1 MSKLTPAL
9 TPRLNALS
17 TAWPPFTL
25 RQEDVAANGAELF
38 ATTHGGFKRLEPIY
52 RNSLIE
58 TRHSC
63 VPIEW
68 YLQPHSFAERNRLFL
83 DNAIALMAE
92 SATRALAEAGLR
104 ADQIDCIIT
113 VCSTGIATP
122 SLEAHLMQVMPFRPD
137 VRRMPLFGLGCAG
150 GVVGL
155 ARAAEAARAWP
166 DSRVLLLVV
175 ELCALTFRY
184 QDRSK
189 SNLVATAL
197 FGDGAAAA
205 IVSCRDDATG
215 PVLGASHEHT
225 WPDSLDVMGWDVA
238 DDGLKV
244 VFSRDIPTLVQN
256 DFKPIAD
263 AFLSRN
269 GLTAADIGGFVCHP
283 GGAKVIEA
291 LEGVFALSPG
301 EMRHTRDVL
310 REHGNMSSATV
321 LFVLKATLEAD
332 KLKQRG
338 SANRALAQDAAK
350 GPLLLT
356 TLGPGF
362 STALMLVHPQ

>member
-1 MSKLTPAL
+1 MPHASP
-9 TPRLNALS
+9 TPRLSALA
-17 TAWPPFTL
+17 TAWPPYTL
-25 RQEDVAANGAELF
+25 RQEDVAANGAEMF

-52 RNSLIE
+52 RNALIE

-68 YLQPHSFAERNRLFL
+68 YLKPHSFGERNDLFL
-83 DNAIALMAE
+83 ENAVALMAE
-92 SATRALAEAGLR
+92 SATKALDEAGLT
-104 ADQIDCIIT
+104 ADQIDCIVT

-122 SLEAHLMQVMPFRPD
+122 SLEARLMQVMPFRPD
-137 VRRMPLFGLGCAG
+137 VRRVPLFGLGCAG
-150 GVVGL
+150 GVMGL
-155 ARAAEAARAWP
+155 ARASEMAKAYP

-175 ELCALTFRY
+175 ELCALTFRA

-205 IVSCRDDATG
+205 IVSCRDDAPG
-215 PVLGASHEHT
+215 PALGASHEHT
-225 WPDSLDVMGWDVA
+225 WPNSLDVMGWEVA

-256 DFKPIAD
+256 DFQPIAT
-263 AFLSRN
+263 AFLTAN
-269 GLTAADIGGFVCHP
+269 GLTASDIGGYVCHP
-283 GGAKVIEA
+283 GGAKVIDA
-291 LEGVFALSPG
+291 LEGIFAVSPG

-310 REHGNMSSATV
+310 RDHGNMSSATV
-321 LFVLKATLEAD
+321 LFVL
-332 KLKQRG
+332 
-338 SANRALAQDAAK
+338 RAALNAK
-350 GPLLLT
+350 EPGPLLLT

-362 STALMLVHPQ
+362 TCALMLVHPQ

>member
-1 MSKLTPAL
+1 M
-9 TPRLNALS
+9 
-17 TAWPPFTL
+17 
-25 RQEDVAANGAELF
+25 F
-38 ATTHGGFKRLEPIY
+38 ATTHGGFRRLEPIY
-52 RNSLIE
+52 RNALIE

-68 YLQPHSFAERNRLFL
+68 YLRPHSAGERNRLFM
-83 DNAIALMAE
+83 DNAVALLVECAQ
-92 SATRALAEAGLR
+92 AALDQAGLA
-104 ADQIDCIIT
+104 ADQIDAIVT

-122 SLEAHLMQVMPFRPD
+122 SLEAHLMQAMPFRPD

-150 GVVGL
+150 GVLGL
-155 ARAAEAARAWP
+155 ARAAEMARAYP

-175 ELCALTFRY
+175 ELCALTFRA

-205 IVSCRDDATG
+205 VISCRDDTTG

-244 VFSRDIPTLVQN
+244 IFSRDIPTLVQN
-256 DFKPIAD
+256 DFRPIAET
-263 AFLSRN
+263 FLAAQ

-291 LEGVFALSPG
+291 LEAVFALSPG

-321 LFVLKATLEAD
+321 MFVL
-332 KLKQRG
+332 
-338 SANRALAQDAAK
+338 RAAMDARDP
-350 GPLLLT
+350 GPWLLT

-362 STALMLVHPQ
+362 TTALMLVHP